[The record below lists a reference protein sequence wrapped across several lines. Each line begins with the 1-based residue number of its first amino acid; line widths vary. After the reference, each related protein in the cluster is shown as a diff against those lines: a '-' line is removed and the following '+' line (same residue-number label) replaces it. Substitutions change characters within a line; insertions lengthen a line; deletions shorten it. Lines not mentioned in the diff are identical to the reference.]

1 MLLLCWKKAC
11 SNIFCLFVSFLSN
24 WICPQFV
31 HKGKGNLRP
40 GLGVVYA
47 PPNFSSTANGRGKR
61 VKFDDART
69 HRSKVPVVILAS
81 LVIALLGQ
89 QFWSWKEKNNFFA
102 KPCCVSAQFKSM
114 CLALSA
120 IAPAVNERQ
129 ILGEKKTPF
138 SAPIG
143 QVSKVFRSGR
153 FFYFLSQVNW
163 WVPPPPLKLSSLD
176 GNSEYF
182 LPNLLTLSTEGV
194 KSRSKT
200 ENCVVSFVCHHFT
213 QEDLT

>member
-1 MLLLCWKKAC
+1 MRIGQWANSSEMYGAEKTMHVILKKAC
-11 SNIFCLFVSFLSN
+11 SNIFCLSVSFLSN

-102 KPCCVSAQFKSM
+102 KPCCVSVPSLSLCVWPWVLLHQLWMKDKFWGKRKRPFRLQLGKSQKS
-114 CLALSA
+114 LEAA
-120 IAPAVNERQ
+120 
-129 ILGEKKTPF
+129 GF
-138 SAPIG
+138 SI
-143 QVSKVFRSGR
+143 S
-153 FFYFLSQVNW
+153 
-163 WVPPPPLKLSSLD
+163 
-176 GNSEYF
+176 
-182 LPNLLTLSTEGV
+182 
-194 KSRSKT
+194 
-200 ENCVVSFVCHHFT
+200 CHK
-213 QEDLT
+213 

>member
-1 MLLLCWKKAC
+1 M
-11 SNIFCLFVSFLSN
+11 
-24 WICPQFV
+24 

-61 VKFDDART
+61 VRFDDART

-163 WVPPPPLKLSSLD
+163 WVSPPPLKLSSWTETV
-176 GNSEYF
+176 SISCPTF
-182 LPNLLTLSTEGV
+182 WLSPQKVLSLEV
-194 KSRSKT
+194 KQKI
-200 ENCVVSFVCHHFT
+200 VSFHLSVITFLRKTLHNILCMCHF
-213 QEDLT
+213 

>member
-1 MLLLCWKKAC
+1 MYGAEKQCMLCWKKAC
-11 SNIFCLFVSFLSN
+11 CNIFCLSVSFLSN

-47 PPNFSSTANGRGKR
+47 PPNFSSAANGWGKR

-89 QFWSWKEKNNFFA
+89 QFWSWKEKNNFCA

-129 ILGEKKTPF
+129 ILGERKRPF
-138 SAPIG
+138 RLQLG
-143 QVSKVFRSGR
+143 K
-153 FFYFLSQVNW
+153 SQ
-163 WVPPPPLKLSSLD
+163 KSLEAA
-176 GNSEYF
+176 GFSI
-182 LPNLLTLSTEGV
+182 S
-194 KSRSKT
+194 
-200 ENCVVSFVCHHFT
+200 CHK
-213 QEDLT
+213 